1 MKTSVIGGG
10 SWGSAFAL
18 YLGKQGIR
26 TKLWIREEDI
36 FETLRKTREN
46 KAFLPGHVFP
56 APVSFYHD
64 LPEAVVSSDVL
75 FVAVPS
81 QFCRLLLADMA
92 PYIAHEQIVVSL
104 TKGLE
109 PKSLKRMSQV
119 MEETFQPFRKPAL
132 AVLSGPSFA
141 KELSL
146 GHPTAVVVASK
157 DVEGARKVQHL
168 VSSLTLRAYTSTDVT
183 GVELCGA
190 MKNVIAIAAGI
201 SDALD
206 FGLNT
211 RAALITRGLVEMT
224 RLGTHLGA
232 RRETF
237 SGLAGMG
244 DLILTCTGELSR
256 NHFVGYELGK
266 GRSLKAILGR
276 MKMVAE
282 GVRTTLSV
290 HNLARRES
298 IEMPISDEVYQVL
311 YGNKSPKKAIDDLM
325 SRALKSE

>member
-18 YLGKQGIR
+18 CLGKLGIR
-26 TKLWIREEDI
+26 TKLWIREEEI
-36 FETLRKTREN
+36 FEGLRKTREN
-46 KAFLPGHVFP
+46 KAFLPGHIFP
-56 APVSFYHD
+56 APVSFYRD
-64 LPEAVVSSDVL
+64 LPEAVVSTEVL

-81 QFCRLLLADMA
+81 QFCRPLLVEMA
-92 PYIAHEQIVVSL
+92 PYITHGQIVVSL

-109 PKSLKRMSQV
+109 PKSLKRISQV
-119 MEETFQPFRKPAL
+119 MDETFHSSRKPTV

-141 KELSL
+141 KELVL
-146 GHPTAVVVASK
+146 GHPTAVVVASR
-157 DVEGARKVQHL
+157 DAESARKVQHL
-168 VSSLTLRAYTSTDVT
+168 VSSLTLRAYTSSDVT

-201 SDALD
+201 SDALG
-206 FGLNT
+206 FGLNS
-211 RAALITRGLVEMT
+211 RAALITRGLAEMT

-232 RRETF
+232 RKETF

-290 HNLARRES
+290 HDLARRES
-298 IEMPISDEVYQVL
+298 MEMPISEQVYQVL
-311 YGNKSPKKAIDDLM
+311 YRNKSPKKAIDDLM

>member
-1 MKTSVIGGG
+1 MDE
-10 SWGSAFAL
+10 AF
-18 YLGKQGIR
+18 
-26 TKLWIREEDI
+26 
-36 FETLRKTREN
+36 
-46 KAFLPGHVFP
+46 H
-56 APVSFYHD
+56 
-64 LPEAVVSSDVL
+64 
-75 FVAVPS
+75 
-81 QFCRLLLADMA
+81 
-92 PYIAHEQIVVSL
+92 
-104 TKGLE
+104 
-109 PKSLKRMSQV
+109 
-119 MEETFQPFRKPAL
+119 PFRKPSV

-141 KELSL
+141 KELAL

-157 DVEGARKVQHL
+157 DIEIARKVQHL
-168 VSSLTLRAYTSTDVT
+168 VSSLTLRAYASTDVV

-201 SDALD
+201 SDALE

-211 RAALITRGLVEMT
+211 RAALITRGLAEMT

-266 GRSLKAILGR
+266 GKSLKAVLSR

-290 HNLARRES
+290 HDLARRES
-298 IEMPISDEVYQVL
+298 IEMPISEQVYRSVQEQVAEK
-311 YGNKSPKKAIDDLM
+311 GD
-325 SRALKSE
+325 R

>member
-18 YLGKQGIR
+18 YLGKLGVR

-36 FETLRKTREN
+36 FEGLRKTREN
-46 KAFLPGHVFP
+46 KTFLPGHFFP
-56 APVSFYHD
+56 APVSFYRD
-64 LPEAVVSSDVL
+64 LPEAVVSTEVL

-81 QFCRLLLADMA
+81 QFCRPLLVEMA
-92 PYIAHEQIVVSL
+92 PYITHGQIVVSL

-109 PKSLKRMSQV
+109 PKSLKRISQV
-119 MEETFQPFRKPAL
+119 MDEIFHPYRKPSV

-141 KELSL
+141 KELAL
-146 GHPTAVVVASK
+146 GHPTAVVVASR
-157 DVEGARKVQHL
+157 DPESARKVQHL
-168 VSSLTLRAYTSTDVT
+168 VSSLTLRAYTSTDVA

-190 MKNVIAIAAGI
+190 VKNVIAIATGI
-201 SDALD
+201 SDALE
-206 FGLNT
+206 FGLNS
-211 RAALITRGLVEMT
+211 RAALITRGLAEMT
-224 RLGTHLGA
+224 RLGAQLGA

-266 GRSLKAILGR
+266 GRSLRAILGH

-298 IEMPISDEVYQVL
+298 VEMPISEQVYQVL
-311 YGNKSPKKAIDDLM
+311 YRNKPPKKAIVDLM

>member
-18 YLGKQGIR
+18 YLGRLGVR

-36 FETLRKTREN
+36 YANLCRTREN
-46 KAFLPGHVFP
+46 KTFLPGHVFP
-56 APVSFYHD
+56 EPVSFFRD

-75 FVAVPS
+75 FTAVPS
-81 QFCRLLLADMA
+81 QFCRSLFEEMS
-92 PYIAHEQIVVSL
+92 PYLGHGQVIVSL

-119 MEETFQPFRKPAL
+119 MEETLQPGRKPPL

-146 GHPTAVVVASK
+146 GHPTAVVVASR
-157 DVEGARKVQHL
+157 DMEAARKVQHL
-168 VSSLTLRAYTSTDVT
+168 ISGLTLRAYTSADVI

-201 SDALD
+201 TDALE
-206 FGLNT
+206 FGLNS

-232 RRETF
+232 RKETF

-290 HNLARRES
+290 HELARRES
-298 IEMPISDEVYQVL
+298 MEMPISEQVYQVL
-311 YGNKSPKKAIDDLM
+311 YKNKSPKKAIDDLM

>member
-18 YLGKQGIR
+18 HLGKLGVR
-26 TKLWIREEDI
+26 TKLWVREEAV

-46 KAFLPGHVFP
+46 KAFLAGHVFP
-56 APVSFYHD
+56 DQVSFYRD

-75 FVAVPS
+75 FIAVPS
-81 QFCRLLLADMA
+81 QYCRSVYTEMA
-92 PYIAHEQIVVSL
+92 PYLAHGPVVVSL

-119 MEETFQPFRKPAL
+119 MEEAFQPFRKPAL

-141 KELSL
+141 KELAL
-146 GHPTAVVVASK
+146 EHPTAVVVASR
-157 DVEGARKVQHL
+157 DLECARKIQHL
-168 VSSLTLRAYTSTDVT
+168 VSNLTLRAYASTDVT

-201 SDALD
+201 SDALE
-206 FGLNT
+206 FGLNS
-211 RAALITRGLVEMT
+211 RAALITRGLAEMT

-232 RRETF
+232 RKETF

-266 GRSLKAILGR
+266 GKSLWTILGR

-298 IEMPISDEVYQVL
+298 MEMPISDEVYQVL
-311 YGNKSPKKAIDDLM
+311 YGNRSPKKAIDNLM
-325 SRALKSE
+325 SRTLKTE